1 MHLSIGARA
10 NWIFYMSRLMWI
22 IRHPNIMRM
31 LNIFYM
37 MVLSIRYLEKSW
49 MGQLKIMVIHCSWS
63 IIWLILHYM
72 YSRQRLPRISAIS
85 LIHRMRCGF
94 LNLESLRILFT
105 EPARVGILLLL
116 SICISIISWASISLC
131 RQMFWAL
138 ISTPKEPIM
147 KVRANP
153 INIR

>member
-1 MHLSIGARA
+1 MRYDYRKIKTEKVEVRGIVCEFDDMRIDRATVPDGKYLYEVAGDDDSGA
-10 NWIFYMSRLMWI
+10 
-22 IRHPNIMRM
+22 
-31 LNIFYM
+31 
-37 MVLSIRYLEKSW
+37 
-49 MGQLKIMVIHCSWS
+49 
-63 IIWLILHYM
+63 
-72 YSRQRLPRISAIS
+72 
-85 LIHRMRCGF
+85 
-94 LNLESLRILFT
+94 